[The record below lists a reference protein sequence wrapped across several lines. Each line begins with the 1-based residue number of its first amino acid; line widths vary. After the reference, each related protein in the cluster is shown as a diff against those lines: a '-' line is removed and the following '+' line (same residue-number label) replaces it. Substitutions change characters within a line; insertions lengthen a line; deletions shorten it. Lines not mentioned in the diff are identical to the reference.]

1 MRRRLALAVAIA
13 SAATL
18 AVPSVAAPKS
28 HPAKYHVTITRTEY
42 GIPHIVAK
50 DFGSLGY
57 GYGYSFAQDNL
68 CTMAADYIT
77 VEGKR
82 SQWFGPSASYTMQGN
97 SVTVSNLDSDIFW
110 TEVRQS
116 HAVDQL
122 LAVKKGPNALAPQVR
137 QAVAG
142 YVAGYNRWLH
152 HVGGANGVKDPAC
165 HGAAWVHPITTM
177 DAYLRFYQL
186 ILLAGQ
192 DVVMPGIA
200 EAEPPSASNPVPAA
214 PLDAAKAA
222 NLLAVGWHRAMGGLG
237 SNAVAVGKAGTAD
250 HTHGLLL
257 GNPHFPWTDT
267 ERFYQA
273 QLTIPGTI
281 DVTGASLFG
290 VPVVLIGHNANIAWS
305 HTVSTA
311 FRFTPYQLTLVPGTP
326 TSYLYNG
333 TPTAM
338 QPRDVTVT
346 VRGSDGKLSTV
357 KHTLWWTRYGPVFNS
372 ILGIPLPWTATTA
385 FAIRDAN
392 ADNFRVFNHFL
403 FTDMAKST
411 AGELQILDKYEGI
424 PWVNTIVADKTGHA
438 LYADI
443 GAIPN
448 VPNSL
453 AQQCNTAL
461 GAATYQ
467 LLGLPVLDGS
477 TSSCNWLTD
486 KDAVEPGLFGP
497 SHLPHLARWDYV
509 TNSNDSYWLSN
520 PAQPL
525 TGFARIIGTEG
536 TPRSLRTRIGLIMT
550 ADNVKRGFTL
560 KRMQDEVFSDEQY
573 GGMVTRSDLVSMCNS
588 YAAVGYL
595 PTSSGQPV
603 AIGNACTVL
612 AKWDLKE
619 NLDSRGAILFRRF
632 WDRLSGSTQNTAYAY
647 SGVTPPYWKT
657 QFNAN
662 DAVHTPAG
670 LNTNDP
676 EVPTALGDAIS
687 DLNAAHLPLDVTVGA
702 AQGITK
708 NGVRYPIHGGTGDP
722 NGDFN
727 AIWTNW
733 VAGKGVD
740 TPNGGSSFVQV
751 VTWGSGPCPLAR
763 TILTYSEST
772 DPTNAHYADQTALF
786 SKKAW
791 VRDRFCAGDIKNAP
805 VHQVTHLVGS

>member
-1 MRRRLALAVAIA
+1 MAA
-13 SAATL
+13 SKPAT
-18 AVPSVAAPKS
+18 A
-28 HPAKYHVTITRTEY
+28 AKYHVTITRTEY

-110 TEVRQS
+110 TEVRQA

-122 LAVKKGPNALAPQVR
+122 LAVKTGPNALAPQVR
-137 QAVAG
+137 QAVTG
-142 YVAGYNRWLH
+142 YVAGYDRWLQH
-152 HVGGANGVKDPAC
+152 IGGPKGITDPAC
-165 HGAAWVHPITTM
+165 KGAAWVHPITTN

-200 EAEPPSASNPVPAA
+200 EAQPPSASNPVPAPA
-214 PLDAAKAA
+214 MDPVKAA

-290 VPVVLIGHNANIAWS
+290 VPVVLIGHNADIAWS

-326 TSYLYNG
+326 TSYLYDG
-333 TPTAM
+333 KPTAM

-346 VRGSDGKLSTV
+346 VRGADGKLSTV

-424 PWVNTIVADKTGHA
+424 PWVNTIVADKSGHA

-443 GAIPN
+443 GAI
-448 VPNSL
+448 
-453 AQQCNTAL
+453 
-461 GAATYQ
+461 
-467 LLGLPVLDGS
+467 
-477 TSSCNWLTD
+477 
-486 KDAVEPGLFGP
+486 
-497 SHLPHLARWDYV
+497 
-509 TNSNDSYWLSN
+509 
-520 PAQPL
+520 
-525 TGFARIIGTEG
+525 
-536 TPRSLRTRIGLIMT
+536 
-550 ADNVKRGFTL
+550 
-560 KRMQDEVFSDEQY
+560 
-573 GGMVTRSDLVSMCNS
+573 
-588 YAAVGYL
+588 
-595 PTSSGQPV
+595 
-603 AIGNACTVL
+603 
-612 AKWDLKE
+612 
-619 NLDSRGAILFRRF
+619 
-632 WDRLSGSTQNTAYAY
+632 
-647 SGVTPPYWKT
+647 
-657 QFNAN
+657 
-662 DAVHTPAG
+662 
-670 LNTNDP
+670 
-676 EVPTALGDAIS
+676 
-687 DLNAAHLPLDVTVGA
+687 
-702 AQGITK
+702 
-708 NGVRYPIHGGTGDP
+708 
-722 NGDFN
+722 
-727 AIWTNW
+727 
-733 VAGKGVD
+733 
-740 TPNGGSSFVQV
+740 
-751 VTWGSGPCPLAR
+751 
-763 TILTYSEST
+763 
-772 DPTNAHYADQTALF
+772 
-786 SKKAW
+786 
-791 VRDRFCAGDIKNAP
+791 
-805 VHQVTHLVGS
+805 